1 MQLPVTAG
9 DVNCGVT
16 KGGPEV
22 LSDHSCRPVPRSE
35 PVWCCSHCYT
45 NNCVGPIDISVTLVL
60 NNNTVN
66 SVDSVK

>member
-45 NNCVGPIDISVTLVL
+45 NNCV
-60 NNNTVN
+60 
-66 SVDSVK
+66 